1 MKRLIQIFALAL
13 VLFPG
18 SLAAEESKQT
28 DQRVYDRYGNYQ
40 GRTDDRGRVYDRYGN
55 YPCHVRFLPWLDS
68 LILLTTDTK
77 DGPRLLIKKLIRE
90 FSHAKTFQIC

>member
-1 MKRLIQIFALAL
+1 MVRLIHIFALAL

-28 DQRVYDRYGNYQ
+28 DLRVDDRYGNYQGKIKKENDKSEASRVYDRYGNYQ

-55 YPCHVRFLPWLDS
+55 YQGQVM
-68 LILLTTDTK
+68 K
-77 DGPRLLIKKLIRE
+77 GN
-90 FSHAKTFQIC
+90 